1 VLVEYEK
8 EGRIGI
14 FTINRPEMRNAISI
28 QMMQDLHDTMLA
40 FREDPEVWVGI
51 ITGAGEKAFCAGAD
65 INELRGADLLNVEKM
80 PDVPYRGLNIW
91 KPLIAAINGYAVGGG
106 FELTLACDIRIA
118 SENARMGSPEVTVGL
133 IPGQGGTSRLPR
145 MIPMCKAAEMI
156 LMGRLIDAQEAYRIG
171 LVNLVV
177 PQEQLMPTAREWA
190 EQLCQV
196 APLAV
201 RAAKES
207 MLNTMSATL
216 EEGQKFERWL
226 LNYLEKTEDYIEGTD
241 AMLEK
246 RKPNFKGR

>member
-1 VLVEYEK
+1 MLVEYEK

-65 INELRGADLLNVEKM
+65 INEVREGDLLNVEKQ
-80 PDVPYRGLNIW
+80 PDTPYRGLNIW
-91 KPLIAAINGYAVGGG
+91 KPLIAAINGHAIGGG

-118 SENARMGSPEVTVGL
+118 AENALMGIPEVTVGL

>member
-1 VLVEYEK
+1 VLVEYKK

-14 FTINRPEMRNAISI
+14 FTINRPEMRNAINE
-28 QMMQDLHDTMLA
+28 QVHQDLHDTFVA
-40 FREDPEVWVGI
+40 FQDDPEVWVGI

-65 INELRGADLLNVEKM
+65 INELRGADMLNVEKQ
-80 PDVPYRGLNIW
+80 PDTPYRGLNIW
-91 KPLIAAINGYAVGGG
+91 KPLIAAINGHAIGGG

-118 SENARMGSPEVTVGL
+118 SENARMGCPEVTVGL

-171 LVNLVV
+171 LVNKVV
-177 PQEQLMPTAREWA
+177 SQEQLMPTAMEWA

-216 EEGQKFERWL
+216 EEGLKMEKWL
-226 LNYLEKTEDYIEGTD
+226 LRYLEKTDDYIEGTD
-241 AMLEK
+241 AILEK